1 MAEKS
6 KTHNYRNMAGSLVIK
21 DVDTK
26 SGIVAG
32 YFSATG
38 NIDADGDL
46 IEKGAFTKSI
56 QERGA
61 NTTSNRKISHL
72 AFHDVRRPV
81 GDIQVLKE
89 DNHGLY
95 FESKMGSHTDG
106 LDALKMYDSGIIREH
121 SIGFQYIADKTNW
134 IELDDSKSSDIP
146 MTSQGKDFVESMAGY
161 YRISEVKLWEGSFV
175 TFGANSETPSF
186 GVIKSLAQKK
196 TMLTEINER
205 MNLIRKEISN
215 GTYSDS
221 VFSMLDTELAYV
233 QECYN
238 SLVTTEP
245 SIKDT
250 LAAEPTN
257 DESGRLFLLK
267 TLLLK
272 P

>member
-1 MAEKS
+1 MAQKS

-46 IEKGAFTKSI
+46 IEKGAFSKSI

-61 NTTSNRKISHL
+61 DTTSNRKISHL

-89 DNHGLY
+89 DDHGLY

-106 LDALKMYDSGIIREH
+106 QDALKMYDSGIIREH
-121 SIGFQYIADKTNW
+121 SIGFQYIGDKTKW
-134 IELDDSKSSDIP
+134 MELEDGSTDIP
-146 MTSQGKDFVESMAGY
+146 MTEQGKDFVSSMAGY
-161 YRISEVKLWEGSFV
+161 YQISEVKLWEGSFV

-196 TMLTEINER
+196 TMLADINER
-205 MNLIRKEISN
+205 MNLIRKEICN

-233 QECYN
+233 QECYS
-238 SLVTTEP
+238 SLVNTEP
-245 SIKDT
+245 SVKDT
-250 LAAEPTN
+250 LAAEPKK

-267 TLLLK
+267 SLIQT

>member
-1 MAEKS
+1 MAEKI

-46 IEKGAFTKSI
+46 IEKGAFSKSI

-61 NTTSNRKISHL
+61 NTTGNRKISHL

-81 GDIQVLKE
+81 GNIEVLKE
-89 DNHGLY
+89 DDKGLY

-106 LDALKMYDSGIIREH
+106 QDALKMYDSGIIREH
-121 SIGFQYIADKTNW
+121 SIGFQYIADKTKW
-134 IELDDSKSSDIP
+134 IELEESKSADIP
-146 MTSQGKDFVESMAGY
+146 MTAQGKDFIESMAGY
-161 YRISEVKLWEGSFV
+161 YQISEVKLWEGSFV

-186 GVIKSLAQKK
+186 GVIKSLSQKK
-196 TMLTEINER
+196 TMLAEINER
-205 MNLIRKEISN
+205 MNLIRKEICS
-215 GTYSDS
+215 GTYSDG

-238 SLVTTEP
+238 SLVNTEP
-245 SIKDT
+245 SVKDT
-250 LAAEPTN
+250 LAAEPIK
-257 DESGRLFLLK
+257 DDSGRLFLLK
-267 TLLLK
+267 SLI
-272 P
+272 